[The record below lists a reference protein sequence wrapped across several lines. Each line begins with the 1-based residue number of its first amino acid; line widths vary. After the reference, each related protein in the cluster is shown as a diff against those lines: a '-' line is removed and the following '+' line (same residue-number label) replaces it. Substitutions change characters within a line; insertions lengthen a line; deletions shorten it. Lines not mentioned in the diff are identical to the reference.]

1 MLTTTDIV
9 VEHPRISQR
18 LKEHFKNNP
27 MPNNRK
33 FKHLPPALY
42 FSKNVGNLENQLSDS
57 DFERFQKAFDALN
70 ALID

>member
-1 MLTTTDIV
+1 
-9 VEHPRISQR
+9 
-18 LKEHFKNNP
+18 
-27 MPNNRK
+27 MPNNRE

-70 ALID
+70 ASN